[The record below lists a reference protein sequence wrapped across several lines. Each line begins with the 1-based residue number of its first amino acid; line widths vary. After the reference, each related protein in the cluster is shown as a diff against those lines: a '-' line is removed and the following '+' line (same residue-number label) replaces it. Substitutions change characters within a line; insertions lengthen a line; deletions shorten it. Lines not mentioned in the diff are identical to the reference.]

1 MNGTY
6 QSTDFD
12 FGTFGEENNDKNES
26 KTKAKEE
33 TLGGVK
39 SSNSNF
45 GWSNFG

>member
-12 FGTFGEENNDKNES
+12 FGRFGEENNGKTES
-26 KTKAKEE
+26 KTKEKEE
-33 TLGGVK
+33 TLGGFK